1 MTTKAFTSA
10 LGYGITVRGYIDEDD
25 KLVLLEPE
33 GSGGG
38 GLTTAKLTVILKDG
52 IIAPPIAY
60 FAYYVEGS
68 VKCYNGMP
76 LDAGE
81 YELLLGVDGFMVID
95 LGPEYYTIIGNAEH
109 AGRDEIK
116 YTGDF
121 TITVLPVETDAGG
134 N

>member
-1 MTTKAFTSA
+1 MNKAFTA
-10 LGYGITVRGYIDEDD
+10 NINDQVTARGYLDENDQ
-25 KLVLLEPE
+25 LVMLEPE

-38 GLTTAKLTVILKDG
+38 GLTTAKLTVILNDG
-52 IIAPPIAY
+52 VVAPPPAD

-68 VKCYNGMP
+68 VKCFNGML
-76 LDAGE
+76 LDAGV

-95 LGPEYYTIIGNAEH
+95 LEPEYYTITGNAEDV
-109 AGRDEIK
+109 GRDGIK